1 MTTRDREPG
10 TTKMITGRGNEKM
23 IERVVMM
30 RIVENAG
37 VNVERNASRSVSVT
51 GIGGATVGRGVGT
64 RARAVVGVPLV
75 TVIVTMIGTVVTEI
89 LTDAME
95 MTVGRRV
102 WIGTL
107 QMMIPI
113 GSLLEGAASVG
124 NVVEVSKIM
133 SFS

>member
-1 MTTRDREPG
+1 MTM
-10 TTKMITGRGNEKM
+10 TK
-23 IERVVMM
+23 
-30 RIVENAG
+30 A
-37 VNVERNASRSVSVT
+37 VT
-51 GIGGATVGRGVGT
+51 MTVT
-64 RARAVVGVPLV
+64 V

-95 MTVGRRV
+95 TTVGRRV